1 MYGHPS
7 FSAHRDD
14 IRADAAWRRNR
25 RVSLCFAAA
34 IVAAEVIYSALRY
47 APL

>member
-1 MYGHPS
+1 MYGHPL
-7 FSAHRDD
+7 FSSHR
-14 IRADAAWRRNR
+14 RTAAVWRRNR